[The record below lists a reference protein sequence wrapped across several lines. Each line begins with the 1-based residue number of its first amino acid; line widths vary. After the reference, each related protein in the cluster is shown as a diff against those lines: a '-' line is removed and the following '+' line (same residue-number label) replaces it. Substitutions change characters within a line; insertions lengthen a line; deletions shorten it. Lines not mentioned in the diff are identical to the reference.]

1 MINIEAPIIDEM
13 LQDLVLFIRNAL
25 SLRAEKEVM
34 EKETNL

>member
-13 LQDLVLFIRNAL
+13 LQGLVMYIRNAL
-25 SLRAEKEVM
+25 SLHAEKEVM

>member
-13 LQDLVLFIRNAL
+13 LQDLDLFIRNAL
-25 SLRAEKEVM
+25 YLRAEKEVM